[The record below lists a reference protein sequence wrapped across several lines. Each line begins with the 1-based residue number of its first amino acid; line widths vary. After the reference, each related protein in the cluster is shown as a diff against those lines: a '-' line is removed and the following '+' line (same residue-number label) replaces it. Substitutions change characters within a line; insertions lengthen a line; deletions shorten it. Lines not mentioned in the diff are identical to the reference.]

1 MILIYSLT
9 LEIKQDFFFFLLQR
23 AKGFRIE
30 FVFKQQQRLADKIFW
45 NNLLL
50 GRKYEWEDE
59 KQLMPI

>member
-1 MILIYSLT
+1 MLGTNYSLT
-9 LEIKQDFFFFLLQR
+9 GNKTRLFYFISQR
-23 AKGFRIE
+23 AKGFRIK

-59 KQLMPI
+59 K